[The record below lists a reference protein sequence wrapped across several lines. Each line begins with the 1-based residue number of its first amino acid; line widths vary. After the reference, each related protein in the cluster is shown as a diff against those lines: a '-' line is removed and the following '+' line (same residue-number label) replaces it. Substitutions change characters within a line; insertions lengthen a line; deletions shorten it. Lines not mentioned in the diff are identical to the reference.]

1 MGDTI
6 QFIESNKMIIEQL
19 EYFLSFINFY
29 ILLLKVTF
37 NIGLLGELQQ
47 SESLRDKRIESAVM
61 KVGSI

>member
-6 QFIESNKMIIEQL
+6 QFIEANEMIIEQL

-37 NIGLLGELQQ
+37 NTGLL
-47 SESLRDKRIESAVM
+47 
-61 KVGSI
+61 